1 MPVTRSRTYLA
12 DIGLEDSN
20 NTTGF
25 LFGDEDS
32 NPADRTTPTAQVG
45 NTDAFPSLFRQQAYP
60 SMVSLPFLSLC
71 LCATG
76 QPVWVR
82 FALFRAFYVPDFLLL
97 VILPISETWACSE
110 SLLWYFGGAVA
121 LVHLWVRE
129 SSCPTRRVSH
139 SILFTFITFQL
150 LFNCLPKSKLDHQ
163 LSRLLL
169 HLLYA
174 IAPTG
179 LLFTRKPNHFPLY
192 TLIFPCKIFMSPV
205 HRGASLPVSDRLV
218 NLFFASQDFCYF
230 FRCPQPCP
238 LPDFWP

>member
-76 QPVWVR
+76 RPVWL
-82 FALFRAFYVPDFLLL
+82 LFTLFLAFYVPEFLPL
-97 VILPISETWACSE
+97 VILPISETWACFK

-121 LVHLWVRE
+121 LVPSLGERKLVPHAPSFPRDSFHFHYLIIHPPPQTQTRSPTLATSATFALRDCPHRFGFPLE
-129 SSCPTRRVSH
+129 SQS
-139 SILFTFITFQL
+139 
-150 LFNCLPKSKLDHQ
+150 
-163 LSRLLL
+163 
-169 HLLYA
+169 
-174 IAPTG
+174 
-179 LLFTRKPNHFPLY
+179 HFPLY
-192 TLIFPCKIFMSPV
+192 TLIFSRKIFMSPV

-218 NLFFASQDFCYF
+218 NLFVTSQDFCIF